1 MAARAMPAMAVTAIA
16 TEPLFQP
23 DQKPTPRPLSTKA
36 RRWERPPLAV
46 AAEQGDEKSMGRRRR
61 SFADD
66 GSRPSAIT
74 TAMGVL
80 PHVPW
85 ETGKYTFFSF
95 FFVFF
100 LFRYQFNHT
109 NAQKI
114 KKTAFFL
121 NFSKNRLHTF

>member
-36 RRWERPPLAV
+36 RRWERPPSAV
-46 AAEQGDEKSMGRRRR
+46 AAKQAEEKSMERRKR

-74 TAMGVL
+74 TAGL
-80 PHVPW
+80 PHVPR
-85 ETGKYTFFSF
+85 ETGKYHF
-95 FFVFF
+95 FFFFFFFF
-100 LFRYQFNHT
+100 LFFG
-109 NAQKI
+109 
-114 KKTAFFL
+114 
-121 NFSKNRLHTF
+121 